1 MGSVFGFG
9 VVPQLA
15 DVHAVLLAVGG
26 LFDERASDPFV
37 ADRNVA
43 GNRILRE
50 SATSFGDRQVLMT
63 NMTRDDHFP
72 IDGALEVFGLI
83 PGPKRMGLWEGTHE
97 QLTAEAM
104 TMAVDFFRVAPGGL
118 THSGASGRRHARCL
132 SGAARRSGAA
142 VHAVDARPQCEP
154 DTPARHDEWEQPL
167 LERHTGDVRERHR

>member
-50 SATSFGDRQVLMT
+50 GATSFGDRQVLMT

-104 TMAVDFFRVAPGGL
+104 TMAVDFFRVHL
-118 THSGASGRRHARCL
+118 
-132 SGAARRSGAA
+132 
-142 VHAVDARPQCEP
+142 VD
-154 DTPARHDEWEQPL
+154 
-167 LERHTGDVRERHR
+167 